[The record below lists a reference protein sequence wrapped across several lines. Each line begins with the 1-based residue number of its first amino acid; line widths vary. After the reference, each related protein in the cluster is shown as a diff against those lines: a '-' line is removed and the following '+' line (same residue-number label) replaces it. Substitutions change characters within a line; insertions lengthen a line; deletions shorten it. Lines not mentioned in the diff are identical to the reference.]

1 MIWNNSESI
10 GTNLDLIK
18 VLMYAIMKLK
28 ANEKGKRT
36 PDYQKKKKV
45 FHQGLQ
51 KMLKHPVL
59 SRQNNITQF
68 YV

>member
-1 MIWNNSESI
+1 MILKNSESI

-36 PDYQKKKKV
+36 PDYQKIK
-45 FHQGLQ
+45 GLPSRST
-51 KMLKHPVL
+51 KHAETSSL
-59 SRQNNITQF
+59 IQAE
-68 YV
+68 